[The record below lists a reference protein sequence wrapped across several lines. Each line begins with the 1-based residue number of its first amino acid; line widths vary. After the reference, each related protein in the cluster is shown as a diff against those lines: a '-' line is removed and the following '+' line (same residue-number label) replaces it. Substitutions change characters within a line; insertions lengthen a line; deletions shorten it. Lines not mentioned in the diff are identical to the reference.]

1 MMTKKQKRDISR
13 IIITAVL
20 IAVLS
25 FLPVAGFGRFV
36 LYMIP

>member
-1 MMTKKQKRDISR
+1 MTKKQKHDVSR
-13 IIITAVL
+13 IIITAAL

-25 FLPVAGFGRFV
+25 FLPVTGLERFA